1 MPWESLISKD
11 VTIESMIIGVDI
23 GGTKTYIGRFTQSGK
38 LLEGKRF
45 ETPQDYDEFLST
57 LAKHALTLESN
68 KAKIAC
74 VAVPGFLIRDKGIV
88 LNLGNLPWQNKSIRR
103 DLSEALGINVCIEN
117 DSKLAALAEAKNVI
131 DQFNRVLYMTI
142 STGIGTALVVD
153 GRLSQDIIN
162 SELGHIPLSYSGKI
176 VAWESFASGRAF
188 FERYKQKAV
197 DVEDK
202 KIWREYAGYLNI
214 GLGIACAAYQPE
226 VIIFGGGLGQY
237 LNRFNSYL
245 EEYLDEH
252 LDTMVTN
259 PKLIS
264 THYRSQSVIYGCY
277 HYAKEKLT

>member
-1 MPWESLISKD
+1 
-11 VTIESMIIGVDI
+11 MIIGVDI
-23 GGTKTYIGRFTQSGK
+23 GGTKTYIAKFTQSGK

-88 LNLGNLPWQNKSIRR
+88 LNLGNLPWQNMPIRR

-117 DSKLAALAEAKNVI
+117 DSKLAALAEAKNII
-131 DQFNRVLYMTI
+131 DKFSRVLYITI
-142 STGIGTALVVD
+142 STGIGTALVIN
-153 GRLSQDIIN
+153 GRLSQDNID
-162 SELGHIPLSYSGKI
+162 SELGKIPLQHDKKI
-176 VAWESFASGRAF
+176 IAWEDFASGRAF

-197 DVEDK
+197 DVEDQ
-202 KIWREYAGYLNI
+202 KIWKEFSGFVNS
-214 GLGIACAAYQPE
+214 GLGIACAAYQPQ

-237 LNRFNSYL
+237 LNRFKPYL
-245 EEYLDEH
+245 KEYIDEH
-252 LDTMVTN
+252 LHPIVMRPELT
-259 PKLIS
+259 S